1 MPRCSVTASTPTQR
15 TPRTRTDVALSA
27 DARRN
32 LSITA
37 AGVIVVAA
45 VYGLVRAFTS
55 NWDEVRDALQHAD
68 WWLLALAAV
77 VAVVAV
83 ALVGDRWHATLEA
96 LGSPSRRGRS
106 LRWFF
111 TGQIGKYAPGGV
123 WHVVGQGELAR
134 RGGVPRRTA
143 YASVMICTVILV
155 GAAALTVAVGAAI
168 PQQADTPWWA
178 VGLGAGIVAALF
190 VPPLRRRI
198 LRAAGVADSTAL
210 PAATLARL
218 VVGSVPAWLTIGVAS
233 ALVSE
238 ALRQD
243 VPFGRVVLA
252 AIASWLVGIVT
263 LPAPGG
269 IGVREA
275 VFAAGLTGG
284 TSGVSS
290 AAAALVALMARLVFV
305 VADVALFLVARFL
318 RARDPD
324 ADVETAISEAATSL

>member
-1 MPRCSVTASTPTQR
+1 MAR
-15 TPRTRTDVALSA
+15 SA
-27 DARRN
+27 TTTRN
-32 LSITA
+32 LSIAA
-37 AGVIVVAA
+37 AGVILGAA
-45 VYGLVRAFTS
+45 LYGLVRAFTS
-55 NWDEVRDALQHAD
+55 NWDEVSDALQDAN
-68 WWLLALAAV
+68 WWLLALAV
-77 VAVVAV
+77 IVALFAV

-96 LGSPSRRGRS
+96 LGSPSRRRRS

-134 RGGVPRRTA
+134 RGGIPRRTA

-168 PQQADTPWWA
+168 PRQAATPWWA
-178 VGLGAGIVAALF
+178 VGLGAGIVATLF
-190 VPPLRRRI
+190 VPPVRRRM
-198 LRAAGVADSTAL
+198 LRVAGIADATAL
-210 PAATLARL
+210 PATTLARL
-218 VVGSVPAWLTIGVAS
+218 IVGSVPAWLTIGVAS

-243 VPFGRVVLA
+243 LAFGRVMLA
-252 AIASWLVGIVT
+252 SIASWLVGIVT

-284 TSGVSS
+284 TGGVSS

-305 VADVALFLVARFL
+305 VADVILFLVARVL
-318 RARDPD
+318 RSHHPD
-324 ADVETAISEAATSL
+324 TDTQVEVSESATSL

>member
-1 MPRCSVTASTPTQR
+1 M
-15 TPRTRTDVALSA
+15 ALSGA
-27 DARRN
+27 AKRN
-32 LSITA
+32 LSIA
-37 AGVIVVAA
+37 AAAIILVAA

-55 NWDEVRDALQHAD
+55 NWDEVRDALRNAN
-68 WWLLALAAV
+68 WWLLALSIL
-77 VAVVAV
+77 VAIISVAMI
-83 ALVGDRWHATLEA
+83 GDRWHATLEA

-134 RGGVPRRTA
+134 RGGIPRRTA

-168 PQQADTPWWA
+168 PRQADTPWWA

-190 VPPLRRRI
+190 VPQLRRRL
-198 LRAAGVADSTAL
+198 LRVAGVTDTSAL

-218 VVGSVPAWLTIGVAS
+218 ILGSVPAWVAIGVAS

-243 VPFGRVVLA
+243 VAFGRVVLA
-252 AIASWLVGIVT
+252 SIASWLVGIVT

-284 TSGVSS
+284 TGAISA

-305 VADVALFLVARFL
+305 VADVVLFFVARFL
-318 RARDPD
+318 RAHDPD
-324 ADVETAISEAATSL
+324 PEIEVSEPATSL